1 VVYSTAFA
9 VGGGLLR
16 TGCGPGPLEP
26 ALDNSSEGNT
36 ASEAAPIL
44 GAAFCLFL
52 NDRSEPRSRDTSMK
66 ITINGH
72 VVDVPDGLSVDGLL
86 SHLNVKPVYTAVAL
100 NREVTPKSAYASM
113 RIKEGDRIEIVR
125 PMGGG

>member
-1 VVYSTAFA
+1 
-9 VGGGLLR
+9 
-16 TGCGPGPLEP
+16 
-26 ALDNSSEGNT
+26 
-36 ASEAAPIL
+36 
-44 GAAFCLFL
+44 
-52 NDRSEPRSRDTSMK
+52 MK

-86 SHLNVKPVYTAVAL
+86 SHLNVKPAYTAVAL

-113 RIKEGDRIEIVR
+113 QIKEGDRIEIVR